1 MKNQKA
7 DFAMKEL
14 NRPWVGFKWGL
25 LAAGLAVLA
34 GCSLPTAPVQP
45 ATFDFGATAAQTS
58 SVPVQSAATVLPA
71 LAVAEIDTSSALDS
85 TAMLYRLNYLQAH
98 QLQPYTLARRLLRGW
113 GCAAGLTLWRSALCA
128 HFAAMLVTGS
138 RRGTRFA
145 RWCALR
151 SNSHGEP
158 VNEARTSAPTLSLRF
173 SPPQRS
179 PRRTAPAAKQ
189 GSWCAN
195 AGIPAN
201 LRRRVCAAL
210 ARLDGAE

>member
-98 QLQPYTLARRLLRGW
+98 QLQPYTLARW
-113 GCAAGLTLWRSALCA
+113 
-128 HFAAMLVTGS
+128 
-138 RRGTRFA
+138 
-145 RWCALR
+145 
-151 SNSHGEP
+151 
-158 VNEARTSAPTLSLRF
+158 SAPPAQLVRQRLREHLGHSRTVLSMGEAATLNRAAATTGNRQWVLRLEPEEV
-173 SPPQRS
+173 SPQF
-179 PRRTAPAAKQ
+179 
-189 GSWCAN
+189 
-195 AGIPAN
+195 
-201 LRRRVCAAL
+201 
-210 ARLDGAE
+210 E